1 MWRGTRMWLV
11 GPERNLWMY
20 GRFTKLGLNCKK
32 LLVTGWSSLTRGNVT
47 AKKWKKRINSANS
60 KNCEFV
66 FFLEKK
72 LPVFFQSNQGHT
84 LAGPGGEKKGK
95 TRSKSAEN
103 PTLQSVRLEGR
114 RLTILSLPKM
124 SHPLTLFVTC
134 SKSPEKFWG
143 FVFLVV
149 IFWIYAASRE
159 SLTFIRNGA
168 PD

>member
-1 MWRGTRMWLV
+1 MLL
-11 GPERNLWMY
+11 PKNERK
-20 GRFTKLGLNCKK
+20 GSIQPTARI
-32 LLVTGWSSLTRGNVT
+32 VSL
-47 AKKWKKRINSANS
+47 
-60 KNCEFV
+60 C

-134 SKSPEKFWG
+134 SKSPEKF
-143 FVFLVV
+143 
-149 IFWIYAASRE
+149 
-159 SLTFIRNGA
+159 
-168 PD
+168 